1 VTGEGESSKASP
13 IGDIEELDPGLARQ
27 RTDLAWTRSAIS
39 FAALGIVVL
48 KIRPVVGAP
57 VLIFSAVIWSLG
69 RFVRTPERADRADLR
84 VLLVT
89 VAVTVLALTALVL
102 TLLGHNS
109 PGLRL

>member
-1 VTGEGESSKASP
+1 M
-13 IGDIEELDPGLARQ
+13 EELDPGLAGH

-39 FAALGIVVL
+39 FAALGLVL
-48 KIRPVVGAP
+48 VKIRPVVGAP

-69 RFVRTPERADRADLR
+69 RFARTPERAGGAGRR

-89 VAVTVLALTALVL
+89 VAVTLLALTALVL
-102 TLLGHNS
+102 TLVGHDS